1 MVLIQNGE
9 VQQVQTVIENVL
21 WLLDIRS
28 KKMTDEEMAGLTLVH
43 FGASVETER
52 EVS

>member
-1 MVLIQNGE
+1 MEEEGNLLRNGE
-9 VQQVQTVIENVL
+9 KTPSFTFKGV
-21 WLLDIRS
+21 
-28 KKMTDEEMAGLTLVH
+28 EELAGLTLVH